1 MENFE
6 QTYGISLNALVEIE
20 KMLWDYQPAGDLS
33 AEDVATLRRMEE
45 ETYGHEDY
53 DRSAELHHLIDSL
66 DDDFPYEPESITVA
80 SLEDF

>member
-6 QTYGISLNALVEIE
+6 QIYGISLNALVEIE
-20 KMLWDYQPAGDLS
+20 EMLWDYQPESDLS

-45 ETYGHEDY
+45 ETYGREDY